1 MAFVGGQRQERFQ
14 QRVREVGADRCVL
27 VGVDVGKHAALAL
40 IADGFGQLLAP
51 AVEFP
56 LDGRGVCHLEA
67 AVTGAVTE
75 RQSELVR
82 FGVEACGHYHRLL
95 LPG

>member
-56 LDGRGVCHLEA
+56 LDTPDPSH
-67 AVTGAVTE
+67 
-75 RQSELVR
+75 
-82 FGVEACGHYHRLL
+82 
-95 LPG
+95 